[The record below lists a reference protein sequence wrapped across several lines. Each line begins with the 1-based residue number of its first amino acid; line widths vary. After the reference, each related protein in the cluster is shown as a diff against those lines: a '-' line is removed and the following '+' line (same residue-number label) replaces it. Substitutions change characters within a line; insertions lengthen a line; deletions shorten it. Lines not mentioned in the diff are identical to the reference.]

1 MKPSAVNAATA
12 PVARKAARKAVPR
25 ASRPASVAGN
35 APAAER
41 LSKARTISVAA
52 AEAGVHVE
60 TIRYYERLG
69 LIPQPPRGRSYRH
82 YPDAAV
88 RALRFIRQAREF
100 GFTLKEIEGLL
111 ALERRDAG
119 CQDMCGQVEL
129 KVAELNRKIAA
140 LTALRDEL
148 SRLLKQSPRRGRHTE
163 CKVYECLSGGAAC

>member
-1 MKPSAVNAATA
+1 V
-12 PVARKAARKAVPR
+12 
-25 ASRPASVAGN
+25 N
-35 APAAER
+35 APAAR
-41 LSKARTISVAA
+41 ARTISLAA

-82 YPDAAV
+82 YPDATV

-100 GFTLKEIEGLL
+100 GFTLKEIELLL

-119 CQDMCGQVEL
+119 CADMCGQVEL
-129 KVAELNRKIAA
+129 KVAELDRKIAA
-140 LTALRDEL
+140 LSALRDEL

-163 CKVYECLSGGAAC
+163 CKVYECLSGGASC